1 MSKPL
6 IEIKNLKKYF
16 SYKGKTLRAVDDVSL
31 SVFPKETIGLVG
43 ESGCGK
49 TALARTLMRVH
60 EPTSGDILFKGESIL
75 GYKGKATKALRHD
88 MQYIFQD
95 PYASL
100 NPRMTA
106 GEIIAEPLNI
116 HNVLKSSERHKRVQ
130 ELLELV
136 GLRPEYT
143 RRFPH
148 EFSGGQRQRIGIARA
163 LALNPRLIV
172 CDEPIAALDVSIQ
185 AQIVNLL
192 KRLQEEMGLTY
203 LFISHDL
210 AMVKYLST
218 RVAVMY
224 LGHLME
230 LAPSHDLY
238 EHPLHPYTQG
248 LLSAIPIPD
257 PEVEQKRTRI
267 LLTGEVPSPI
277 NPPKGCVFCSRC
289 PLAEKICFEKRPQLK
304 EVSPNR
310 FTACHLVKTSNGNA
324 TNPNGTS

>member
-1 MSKPL
+1 MNQPL
-6 IEIKNLKKYF
+6 LQVKNLQKHF
-16 SYKGKTLRAVDDVSL
+16 DHHGQLLRAVEGVS
-31 SVFPKETIGLVG
+31 FNIYPQETLGLVG

-49 TALARTLMRVH
+49 TALARVIMRLH
-60 EPTSGDILFKGESIL
+60 EPTGGDILFRGDSIL
-75 GYKGKATKALRHD
+75 KYKRKAIRMLRHD

-106 GEIIAEPLNI
+106 GEIIGEPLVI
-116 HNVLKSSERHKRVQ
+116 HNALNANERYKRVQ

-136 GLRPEYT
+136 GLSSDYRS
-143 RRFPH
+143 RFPH

-163 LALNPRLIV
+163 LALNPRFIV

-185 AQIVNLL
+185 AQVVNLL
-192 KRLQEEMGLTY
+192 KRLQDEMGLTY

-210 AMVKYLST
+210 AMVNYLST

-230 LAPSHDLY
+230 LAPSHELY
-238 EHPLHPYTQG
+238 KTPLHPYTEG

-257 PEVEQKRTRI
+257 PIIEKKRTRV

-277 NPPKGCVFCSRC
+277 NPPKGCVFCTRC
-289 PLAEKICFEKRPQLK
+289 PKVQPLCHKVRPDLR
-304 EVSPNR
+304 EITPGHHV
-310 FTACHLVKTSNGNA
+310 ACHF
-324 TNPNGTS
+324 PNQLPSKGPTGK

>member
-1 MSKPL
+1 MSTPL
-6 IEIKNLKKYF
+6 LEVKRLKKYF
-16 SYKGKTLRAVDDVSL
+16 PSNGEALKAVDDISFQ
-31 SVFPKETIGLVG
+31 VFPKETLGLVG

-49 TALARTLMRVH
+49 TALARTVMKLYA
-60 EPTSGDILFKGESIL
+60 PSSGEILFQ
-75 GYKGKATKALRHD
+75 GKNIQSLKRKEVKQLRHE

-106 GEIIAEPLNI
+106 GEIIAEPFCIHDVLNP
-116 HNVLKSSERHKRVQ
+116 VGREKRVQ
-130 ELLELV
+130 ELLSIV
-136 GLRPEYT
+136 GLRPEYQN
-143 RRFPH
+143 RFPH

-192 KRLQEEMGLTY
+192 KKLQDEMGLTY

-230 LAPSHDLY
+230 LAPSEKLY
-238 EHPLHPYTQG
+238 KSPLHPYTHG

-257 PEVEQKRTRI
+257 PLIEKKRDRV
-267 LLTGEVPSPI
+267 LLTGELPSPVH
-277 NPPKGCVFCSRC
+277 PPKGCVFSTRC
-289 PLAEKICFEKRPQLK
+289 PFAKEKCRLERPSFQ
-304 EVSPNR
+304 EIEPGHHI
-310 FTACHLVKTSNGNA
+310 ACHFPLNR
-324 TNPNGTS
+324 